1 MSFRERAMPDAAPHS
16 ARRLQLNENIPIP
29 QSLVERLNDR
39 NFAGLSNS
47 AKPAR
52 HLMGVPV

>member
-16 ARRLQLNENIPIP
+16 ARWQQLNENIPIP

-47 AKPAR
+47 AEPA
-52 HLMGVPV
+52 